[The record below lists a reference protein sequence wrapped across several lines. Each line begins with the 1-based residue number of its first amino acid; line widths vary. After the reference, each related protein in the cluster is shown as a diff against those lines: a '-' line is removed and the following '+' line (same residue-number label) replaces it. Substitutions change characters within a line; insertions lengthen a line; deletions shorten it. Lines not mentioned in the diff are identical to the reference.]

1 MPVTTQTPRLTNLSY
16 EDLRAWTNLV
26 GGDVDKYIDAIN
38 AGGYDVSE
46 LQAVE
51 DLASGYMD
59 FYKNGDGTYTV
70 TQFKDSFQNV
80 TTNPI
85 DSNVSTTA
93 RGNISQMLNRGKDA
107 VTGKIN
113 ISKFPV
119 SGSFANRASYVVG
132 SVGSAIGAVSA
143 GIALGKTVDSAL
155 YNANPNFWDS
165 LGLSSINP
173 ETWSGLTNGSDS
185 PFAGLLNFILGIDP
199 DTGNTQAYMEEN
211 ALAYM
216 AYALAQN
223 GLFSAGG
230 KELVYNPTIQEFCN
244 PCYFEETSLTN
255 ITYYSNG
262 RTYTLVGAPIPT
274 TDGMLVYVPMSGTT
288 TIGTKYRYSY
298 MTSNT
303 SPSTAYA
310 FTFSS
315 TGGASDGRLMVLDS
329 GNNFVAYSIWGGGI
343 ASYSFN
349 GNTIYTATANLPVSY
364 GIPSAISLSGGTMIN
379 DSTLQKKLGWQL
391 WYGDY
396 TEHTPITGIGTQ
408 ENATLPDISSWNDLD
423 DVLPSLQQQ
432 YPDMFQNPLVWDNV
446 QPDGTNPQLR
456 YIPVPMP
463 TATSNTDT
471 KPISDTQTQT
481 QTVVNPNTSTDTLV
495 KLITE
500 LSTKTSAD
508 SDPSVPP
515 QNPTDTGT
523 GNSPTPAPPSGSA
536 SALWSVYHPTQAQ
549 VNQFGAWLWTD
560 NIITQI
566 QQVLQNPME
575 GIITLHKVFAMP
587 VDSGSGT
594 IVVGRLDSQ
603 VPSATVT
610 QQYVTADC
618 GYVDCSEYFGNVFDY
633 APHTNVSLYLPFI
646 GIVPLNTDD
655 VMRATIHV
663 TYGVDVFTGACLAMV
678 EVTRDANTVNMYQY
692 AGVASV
698 EYPLTGSVHS
708 GLITG
713 LLGVAGSVAA
723 TVATGGVSAP
733 AAVAAVGGLASAGKS
748 SNARASGFS
757 GNSGAMGIKKPYLII
772 ERPQTKVAQS
782 FPRIAGYPT
791 NYSVKLGNCSNHVV
805 VSHVHVEGI
814 NATDTE
820 LNQIAT
826 LLKSGVIV

>member
-46 LQAVE
+46 LQAIE

-107 VTGKIN
+107 VTGKLN

-143 GIALGKTVDSAL
+143 GIALGKTIDSAL
-155 YNANPNFWDS
+155 YNANPDFWDS

-199 DTGNTQAYMEEN
+199 ETGNTQAYMDEN
-211 ALAYM
+211 TLAYM

-223 GLFSAGG
+223 GLFD
-230 KELVYNPTIQEFCN
+230 EPN
-244 PCYFEETSLTN
+244 
-255 ITYYSNG
+255 
-262 RTYTLVGAPIPT
+262 
-274 TDGMLVYVPMSGTT
+274 
-288 TIGTKYRYSY
+288 
-298 MTSNT
+298 
-303 SPSTAYA
+303 
-310 FTFSS
+310 
-315 TGGASDGRLMVLDS
+315 
-329 GNNFVAYSIWGGGI
+329 
-343 ASYSFN
+343 
-349 GNTIYTATANLPVSY
+349 YTATLNETQIQNLPTDQQQYFNAPISFSENYVKYRTIFPNSSNAGGLDEHSFSTPTRCAIMYTQSSYDSNKSAVRVMITSLNSTIAYNRVYTPLNDDGTPRGAPSQSSGTLNLNYSIRVNNTNYYYTTFTNYAFLTPPLSSEQNMFPPVS
-364 GIPSAISLSGGTMIN
+364 GIAYALWAGEIGQSGGVV
-379 DSTLQKKLGWQL
+379 
-391 WYGDY
+391 
-396 TEHTPITGIGTQ
+396 GI
-408 ENATLPDISSWNDLD
+408 ENQPNANLPDISSWNDLD

-432 YPDMFQNPLVWDNV
+432 YPDMFQNPLIWDNV

-481 QTVVNPNTSTDTLV
+481 QTVINPNTSTDTLV

-508 SDPSVPP
+508 SDPSIPP

-523 GNSPTPAPPSGSA
+523 GNSPTPLSPSGSA

-610 QQYVTADC
+610 QQYVTTDC

-655 VMRATIHV
+655 VMRSTLHV

-678 EVTRDANTVNMYQY
+678 EVSRDANTVNMYQY

-748 SNARASGFS
+748 TNARASGFS

-772 ERPQTKVAQS
+772 ERPQTKVAQT

-791 NYSVKLGNCSNHVV
+791 NYSVKLGDCSNHVV

-820 LNQIAT
+820 LNQIDT